1 MCLCYSAE
9 YYALPSSGLPSISPS
24 AGARGKS
31 FAMPNKLARQSV
43 CLSKS
48 HPSGGPCAFQYKFE
62 YLLLE
67 SAKEWEALPSLI
79 EQTKPNRQFSA
90 VENVGV
96 CIRRLELLT
105 STWTDEK
112 ESGAIRL
119 LKRCP
124 NLQILLVGSFGDA
137 MGRVSSRI
145 ASWRSFSHHPPP
157 SCTPSVFALLSGL
170 EVLHHFWNI
179 FQTSKQY
186 VRFPY
191 DSSSSH
197 RYEESSHPPSL
208 KIFILSNIAFNPSD
222 LLDTLTEWKLPAL
235 RRVSLRE
242 QQIIEDQKLFSFFL
256 THGTQLKILEMDCL
270 SLLAMCVL
278 IMCPNVT
285 DIITDIRVAVGNQ
298 LLWHPAVQ
306 RIGFRRFYMVED
318 RHV

>member
-1 MCLCYSAE
+1 MFEQVSPQWRALCL
-9 YYALPSSGLPSISPS
+9 
-24 AGARGKS
+24 
-31 FAMPNKLARQSV
+31 
-43 CLSKS
+43 
-48 HPSGGPCAFQYKFE
+48 QYKFE

-137 MGRVSSRI
+137 MGRGFIPDRLLEILFASS
-145 ASWRSFSHHPPP
+145 
-157 SCTPSVFALLSGL
+157 
-170 EVLHHFWNI
+170 
-179 FQTSKQY
+179 TSKLHALCFRSPLRPRS
-186 VRFPY
+186 VASLLEHLPDIKAICSLSLRFV
-191 DSSSSH
+191 
-197 RYEESSHPPSL
+197 EFASL
-208 KIFILSNIAFNPSD
+208 RGVLAPAILKDLHSLEIFAFNPSD